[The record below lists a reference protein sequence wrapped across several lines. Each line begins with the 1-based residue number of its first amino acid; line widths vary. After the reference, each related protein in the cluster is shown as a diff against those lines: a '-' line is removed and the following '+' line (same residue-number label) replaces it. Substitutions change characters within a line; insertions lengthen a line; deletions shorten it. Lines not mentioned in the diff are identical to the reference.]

1 MAITKEINIVANTSS
16 AVSNIDKV
24 TKSTDNLEKST
35 NEVNTNLESM
45 EESASSSAKGVKSV
59 GGSLSNLKLGALG
72 LIVATFAALKSIL
85 EQNQKVVDFFEGS
98 MTAVTTVVNSVV
110 NSVIQAGNGFA
121 SLGKVLSGLI
131 TVAITPFKA
140 AFFGIRLA
148 VLETQ
153 KAWEE
158 SVFGGKDQK
167 TIDDL
172 NSKIKETKDSLTEV
186 ATDLSAGVSDIANN
200 FVGAINE
207 IGASANAVVKTL
219 EETSIKAAA
228 AEGKRLIALQK
239 NAEIAQARN
248 TGLIEQ
254 YDAQAE
260 KLRQLRDDDA
270 ASISDRVKANNELG
284 DVLEKQFVAMQKNAD
299 IVLENAEAQ
308 FKANETQENYIAL
321 IEAQNEKLA
330 INAQIEG
337 FRSEQIVN
345 NVALKKEEIELGLA
359 QAESEE
365 QRRINELN
373 FEAEREENETTR
385 IQRLKESLEIENQIA
400 DDKLERDKKLFKEGT
415 QARIDAEQEYLNRKQ
430 ELNQTEILLDDKL
443 KDAKEK
449 NADSTAK
456 VLDELSNVAGENT
469 VAAKGLAIASAT
481 INTYRGVSDALAATT
496 VTPFD
501 TALKFANAAAI
512 AVTGFKN
519 VSDITKVKIP
529 NEAGGAQQ
537 SASASAPSVAAP
549 SFNLIEGTEGSNVA
563 NAVNTNNDT
572 PVKAFVVS
580 SEITTSQEL
589 DRRIDDVSST

>member
-385 IQRLKESLEIENQIA
+385 IQRLKESLEIESQIA